1 MEKKVE
7 EASSELEMYKKKCD
21 ELLKENSSLA
31 DQVRALRAMLER
43 HQAAGA
49 HHVGLKMEPADGKSD
64 SFLAAVNRFPV
75 VRIGFVTVDSGH
87 IVAVICLNSN
97 QQRKP

>member
-1 MEKKVE
+1 MLFQISAQESRRKKKEFVDTLEKKVE

-49 HHVGLKMEPADGKSD
+49 HHVGLKMEPADGNSD
-64 SFLAAVNRFPV
+64 SFLAAVD
-75 VRIGFVTVDSGH
+75 GFVVCS
-87 IVAVICLNSN
+87 
-97 QQRKP
+97 